1 MQKQILI
8 SVSILLL
15 ILNAKAQITQNSNA
29 SIKDISFF
37 VVVNN
42 PKYSDVEGTKY
53 IFEEFVPSKI
63 NNLDK
68 TYPVRFDAVDNI
80 MEFKENDQEIK
91 GVTPSR
97 EYRVLFSDG
106 SNRIFMSKTIINE
119 SGDLQRLF
127 LEEIV
132 TNQSYSLY
140 KRVRI
145 NYVPAKPAKSSYEPE
160 VPAIFKKLSD
170 SYYVDYVNDDIDY
183 LLQIPK
189 TKKKIRTFFG
199 DLGSE
204 ILKFAKKEGL
214 KFDSQENLIKILD
227 YAIQNQ

>member
-1 MQKQILI
+1 MQKQIFT
-8 SVSILLL
+8 STFILLL
-15 ILNAKAQITQNSNA
+15 TLSVKAQITQNNNA

-42 PKYSDVEGTKY
+42 PKYNDVEGTKY
-53 IFEEFVPSKI
+53 ISEEFIPSKI

-80 MEFKENDQEIK
+80 MEFKDNDQEIK

-97 EYRVLFSDG
+97 EYRILFSDG
-106 SNRIFMSKTIINE
+106 SNRVFVSETVINE
-119 SGDLQRLF
+119 FGDLQRLF

-132 TNQSYSLY
+132 ATPSYSLY

-145 NYVPAKPAKSSYEPE
+145 NYIPAKPAKSSYEPE
-160 VPAIFKKLSD
+160 IPAAFKKLSD
-170 SYYVDYVNDDIDY
+170 AYYVDYADDDLDY
-183 LLQIPK
+183 LLQLPK

-204 ILKFAKKEGL
+204 VLKFAKKEGL

-227 YAIQNQ
+227 YYIQNQ